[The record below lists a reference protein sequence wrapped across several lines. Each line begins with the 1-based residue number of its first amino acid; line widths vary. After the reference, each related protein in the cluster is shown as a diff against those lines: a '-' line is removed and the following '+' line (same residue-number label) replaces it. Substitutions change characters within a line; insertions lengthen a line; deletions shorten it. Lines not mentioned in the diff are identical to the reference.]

1 MVIAIIGAGLSGLVA
16 ANRLAQA
23 GHEVTVFE
31 KSRGFGGRMATRYK
45 SGDRSVKFDHG
56 TSYLSASGAGFKS
69 FLEQHA
75 SSGLLKKWTN
85 KFMYEDTDTV
95 TEVSATAG
103 GDDLYIA
110 MNGMNT
116 LGKLLQRPVDVRTE
130 TRVGGVT
137 YFGKNRGKKKAWM
150 VNLDSQDVFEADA
163 VVIAVPSTQ
172 AYGIIQTAADELSIR
187 EIIRSIDEVSYDPD
201 LSFMFSFGKQEIPEW
216 EALKM
221 VDPVVSLIINESSKR
236 NFGGDL
242 NIVVHTTPEFAIKYQ
257 NENRDMALHEVLK
270 VLTSELGA
278 YAANPI
284 WHDVHFWRYAR
295 ARKSL
300 NIPFFECSDPDQPLA
315 IIGDYFNGTDAE
327 AAYNSAIALA
337 DHWADKYKA

>member
-45 SGDRSVKFDHG
+45 SGDKSVKFDHG
-56 TSYLSASGAGFKS
+56 TSYLSANGAGFKS
-69 FLEQHA
+69 FLNKYA
-75 SSGLLKKWTN
+75 DSGVLKKWTN

-95 TEVSATAG
+95 TEVAATPG

-110 MNGMNT
+110 LDGMNSI
-116 LGKLLQRPVDVRTE
+116 GKLLQRPIDVRTE
-130 TRVGGVT
+130 TRVGGIT
-137 YFGKNRGKKKAWM
+137 YIGKNRGRKRAWM

-163 VVIAVPSTQ
+163 VVIAVPATQ

-187 EIIRSIDEVSYDPD
+187 HIIKKIDEISYDPD
-201 LSFMFSFGKQEIPEW
+201 LSFMFSFGKQDIPEW

-221 VDPVVSLIINESSKR
+221 VNPVVSLIINESSKR
-236 NFGGDL
+236 DFGGDL
-242 NIVVHTTPEFAIKYQ
+242 NVVVHTTPEFAIKYQ
-257 NENRDMALHEVLK
+257 SENREMALHEVLK
-270 VLTSELGA
+270 VLMAELGS
-278 YAANPI
+278 YAANPV

-300 NIPFFECSDPDQPLA
+300 NLPFFECGDDQPLA
-315 IIGDYFNGTDAE
+315 IVGDYFMGTDAE

-337 DHWADKYKA
+337 DHWAEKYKA

>member
-23 GHEVTVFE
+23 GHEITVFE

-56 TSYLSASGAGFKS
+56 TAYLSASGAEFKS
-69 FLEQHA
+69 FLNHYAE
-75 SSGLLKKWTN
+75 SGVLKKWTN
-85 KFMYEDTDTV
+85 KFMYEDTDTI
-95 TEVSATAG
+95 TEVSATPG

-110 MNGMNT
+110 LNGMNSI
-116 LGKLLQRPVDVRTE
+116 GKLLQRSVDVRTE
-130 TRVGGVT
+130 TRVGGIT
-137 YFGKNRGKKKAWM
+137 YFGKNRGQKKAWM
-150 VNLDSQDVFEADA
+150 VNLDNQDVFEADA
-163 VVIAVPSTQ
+163 IVIAVPATQ

-187 EIIRSIDEVSYDPD
+187 HIIKEIDEISYDPD
-201 LSFMFSFGKQEIPEW
+201 LSFMFSFGKQDIPEW

-221 VDPVVSLIINESSKR
+221 VNPVVSLIINESSKR
-236 NFGGDL
+236 DFGGDL

-257 NENRDMALHEVLK
+257 SENRDMALHEVLK
-270 VLTSELGA
+270 VLMAELGA
-278 YAANPI
+278 YAANPV

-300 NIPFFECSDPDQPLA
+300 NIPYFECNDPGQPLA
-315 IIGDYFNGTDAE
+315 IIGDYFLGTDAE
-327 AAYNSAIALA
+327 AAYNSAVALSNS
-337 DHWADKYKA
+337 WTEKYNA